1 MNTKNKTNNVYLFLL
16 VGLITAIF
24 TPFGFAEYRVS
35 SEMILDFKEKH
46 HQAQASFEDVY
57 YELVKKGHFGNY
69 YNNNLIIDPIIDDH
83 FTENGATLLCLVEW
97 LQQQSDFDSAFLL
110 KRMSKF
116 FCLQFHKLLCK
127 METPKKYQG
136 SLWDGFSRLHSHE
149 VIFDDQVIKPFR
161 ATLTKAIIFIFIIS
175 YSELR
180 YDQKKEAL
188 VYYLEKIKRELRDI
202 NNVLQVNGLDDKVIA
217 DFISGVQVYALQ
229 EPLVES
235 RNVTKWLLIGSGILV
250 VVGVIAY
257 YVNKIGMQRI
267 KEGVA
272 SAKANIKDLVKSLLE
287 DASDVITDRFMD
299 NDNVKAAAKK
309 ASDKVD
315 EVIDR
320 AINDIGV
327 LVNGAQ
333 EETDSALQA
342 GGDSSSSSTTG
353 KNEAGKPSDLLTTD
367 KEKPK
372 APDAVTKT
380 SPVVPSAK
388 PKAKPGSARQGLA
401 SSLID
406 QLDEKVG
413 LNDKAAKLQEAVKRV
428 ETIEEYKRRAEQ
440 GSSFNPLNWPQ
451 KLIARA
457 LPEVRPGAVIP
468 AQTNPLVAAPT
479 QLTCQIPLPTQTE
492 STQIS
497 TQARTDIAP
506 SSSTQSSTVV
516 VTQQSPSS
524 QRENNSQ
531 TKITSPFVQH
541 GSNSSA
547 SSAPSY
553 ESSTGQRVAVT
564 TSSSLS
570 SSRPSP
576 GRENSQ
582 QQLSS
587 GSSITEVTVPVQKS
601 SWFRNKLGTAWNKT
615 LDGMEWA
622 LRKMASSPTSSEEK
636 S

>member
-1 MNTKNKTNNVYLFLL
+1 MNTKNRTSNVCLFLL
-16 VGLITAIF
+16 VGLITTIF

-149 VIFDDQVIKPFR
+149 VAFDDQVIKPFR

-188 VYYLEKIKRELRDI
+188 VYYLEKIKKELRDI
-202 NNVLQVNGLDDKVIA
+202 NNVLQTNGLDDRVIA

-229 EPLVES
+229 EPLVEA
-235 RNVTKWLLIGSGILV
+235 RNITKWLLIGSV
-250 VVGVIAY
+250 VVVVASVIGY
-257 YVNKIGMQRI
+257 YVNKVGVKAI
-267 KEGVA
+267 KGHINDVWKTAVESV
-272 SAKANIKDLVKSLLE
+272 
-287 DASDVITDRFMD
+287 SDVITERFMS
-299 NDNVKAAAKK
+299 NKKVEEAAKK
-309 ASDKVD
+309 MSDKVD

-333 EETDSALQA
+333 VEEAEPISQTGRDSLL
-342 GGDSSSSSTTG
+342 SSPAPVENKS
-353 KNEAGKPSDLLTTD
+353 NE
-367 KEKPK
+367 
-372 APDAVTKT
+372 
-380 SPVVPSAK
+380 PVVPSTTEQPKSRPSDTGNKQTVVAK

-413 LNDKAAKLQEAVKRV
+413 LNEKVTKLKNLADRV
-428 ETIEEYKRRAEQ
+428 ETFEEYKRRADQ
-440 GSSFNPLNWPQ
+440 GSSLNPLNWPQ

-457 LPEVRPGAVIP
+457 LPVVKKGVIP
-468 AQTNPLVAAPT
+468 AQTTPLVPVPT
-479 QLTCQIPLPTQTE
+479 QSTRETPPSTQTAQVVTV
-492 STQIS
+492 TQPP
-497 TQARTDIAP
+497 TE
-506 SSSTQSSTVV
+506 VV
-516 VTQQSPSS
+516 VTQQSSSS
-524 QRENNSQ
+524 QRVNSGQ
-531 TKITSPFVQH
+531 TTTAPLLPQY

-547 SSAPSY
+547 NSSPS
-553 ESSTGQRVAVT
+553 SQNLTDQRVAVA
-564 TSSSLS
+564 TSSSVNSSLS
-570 SSRPSP
+570 SSRPSLV
-576 GRENSQ
+576 REISQ
-582 QQLSS
+582 QQISS
-587 GSSITEVTVPVQKS
+587 ENLTTKATAPAQKS
-601 SWFRNKLGTAWNKT
+601 SWFRNMVGTAWHKT
-615 LDGMEWA
+615 LNGMEWA
-622 LRKMASSPTSSEEK
+622 LKKMAPLPTDTETK
-636 S
+636 C